1 MMVSCGDRASQ
12 LAGSKE
18 NDDGFQDVISKVEV
32 HIIGILK

>member
-1 MMVSCGDRASQ
+1 MIVSCGDRTSQ

>member
-18 NDDGFQDVISKVEV
+18 NDDGFQDVISKVEI
-32 HIIGILK
+32 HIIGIMK